1 MEDHPRERPLILQPS
16 GGYEKLVSYKVA
28 KLLHDVT
35 VRFVD
40 RYIPRGSRTADQMEQ
55 AARSGERNIAEGSKL
70 SATTKKLELNLTNV
84 ARASIDEL
92 RKDYESFLEQRKLP
106 LWEPMDPR
114 RKELSDARCK
124 NPDEVAQWIR
134 ALWERE
140 KEARLTTPEGPR
152 TARTPHTVKDRA
164 YAEISANVGQTLC
177 KIAMHL
183 LDKQVESQAR
193 TFEQEGGFSE
203 RLYKVRKAVRYGV
216 ERRD

>member
-1 MEDHPRERPLILQPS
+1 MKTHTPERPRILQPS
-16 GGYEKLVSYKVA
+16 GGYEKLVSYQVA
-28 KLLHDVT
+28 KLLYGVT

-40 RYIPRGSRTADQMEQ
+40 RYIPAGSRTADQMEQ

-106 LWEPMDPR
+106 LWEAMDPR
-114 RKELSDARCK
+114 RKELSNARCTT
-124 NPDEVAQWIR
+124 PDEVAKWIK

-140 KEARLTTPEGPR
+140 KEHRWQATEGPR
-152 TARTPHTVKDRA
+152 TARTPLTVKDRA

-177 KIAMHL
+177 KIALHL

-193 TFEQEGGFSE
+193 TFEKEGGFSE
-203 RLYKVRKAVRYGV
+203 RLYKMRKEIRAAN
-216 ERRD
+216 RD

>member
-1 MEDHPRERPLILQPS
+1 MEKPSLERPKILQPS
-16 GGYEKLVSYKVA
+16 GGYENLKSYQVA
-28 KLLHDVT
+28 QLLYGVT

-40 RYIPRGSRTADQMEQ
+40 RYIPMGSRTKDQMEQ

-114 RKELSDARCK
+114 RKELSNARCK
-124 NPDEVAQWIR
+124 DPDEVAQWIK

-140 KEARLTTPEGPR
+140 QTARHAAPEAPR
-152 TARTPHTVKDRA
+152 TARTPDTVKARA
-164 YAEISANVGQTLC
+164 FAEISANVGQTLC

-183 LDKQVESQAR
+183 LDKQVDSQAR

-203 RLYKVRKAVRYGV
+203 RLYKVRSELKKHQQK
-216 ERRD
+216 D

>member
-1 MEDHPRERPLILQPS
+1 MEKPSLERPKILQPS
-16 GGYEKLVSYKVA
+16 GGYENLKSYQVA
-28 KLLHDVT
+28 KLLYGVT

-40 RYIPRGSRTADQMEQ
+40 RYIPIGSRTKDQMEQ

-114 RKELSDARCK
+114 RKELSNARCK
-124 NPDEVAQWIR
+124 DPDEVAQWIK

-140 KEARLTTPEGPR
+140 QTARHAAPEAPR
-152 TARTPHTVKDRA
+152 TARTPDTVKARA
-164 YAEISANVGQTLC
+164 FAEISANVGQTLC

-183 LDKQVESQAR
+183 LDKQVDSQAR

-203 RLYKVRKAVRYGV
+203 RLYKVRSELKKHQQK
-216 ERRD
+216 D